1 MACGDVVL
9 RNGEPARLFR
19 ISFSGELAYEIAV
32 PGHRGD
38 ALIRTL
44 HDAGQ
49 DLGVVPYGLEALNV
63 LRVEKGHGVGSEL
76 NGQTTAHDLGFGRML
91 STQKDFIGAV
101 LGRGRTWSTRRGPTR
116 RDQDRR
122 SDCEA
127 GWRHALH
134 SAACATQHR
143 ARPGTRDVRL
153 LLPDPRTNGSASAC

>member
-1 MACGDVVL
+1 MAAATSRL

-63 LRVEKGHGVGSEL
+63 LRVEKGHVVGSEL

-101 LGRGRTWSTRRGPTR
+101 LGRTGAPGRSRAAATRGY
-116 RDQDRR
+116 QDRR
-122 SDCEA
+122 SECEA
-127 GWRHALH
+127 GRRHALH
-134 SAACATQHR
+134 SAACASAASST
-143 ARPGTRDVRL
+143 TRD
-153 LLPDPRTNGSASAC
+153 T